1 MEQNS
6 EKVVLVHG
14 VASHRSVMWPIA
26 YRLWYDGFC
35 AETWSY
41 ITFFR
46 SIESHADRFAAY
58 ISKQFAN
65 ESKVH
70 IVAHSMGSIVVR
82 VALNRIEPSRVGR
95 IVLLAP
101 PNAGSPVARI
111 ISKLSGQMIVPALE
125 LSDQPGSYVNRIEST
140 NDFEIGV
147 LAAKYDFL
155 VPLANTHFANETC
168 HRTLSTTHNS
178 LLVSR
183 DASRR
188 IIHFLRNG
196 KFGSP

>member
-26 YRLWYDGFC
+26 YRLWYDGFR

-111 ISKLSGQMIVPALE
+111 ISKLSCQMIVPALE

-155 VPLANTHFANETC
+155 VLFHFDSVTKPASSF
-168 HRTLSTTHNS
+168 RALSRKVSIHDRYNRRS
-178 LLVSR
+178 IGAQRVPVHLL
-183 DASRR
+183 
-188 IIHFLRNG
+188 L
-196 KFGSP
+196 

>member
-1 MEQNS
+1 
-6 EKVVLVHG
+6 
-14 VASHRSVMWPIA
+14 
-26 YRLWYDGFC
+26 
-35 AETWSY
+35 
-41 ITFFR
+41 
-46 SIESHADRFAAY
+46 
-58 ISKQFAN
+58 
-65 ESKVH
+65 
-70 IVAHSMGSIVVR
+70 MGSIVVR

-155 VPLANTHFANETC
+155 VPLANTHLQTRPAIGLSPQHTIHFWFLAML
-168 HRTLSTTHNS
+168 RVALST
-178 LLVSR
+178 
-183 DASRR
+183 
-188 IIHFLRNG
+188 F
-196 KFGSP
+196 